1 MAGYVLHLSTE
12 ENITLSSAT
21 VKRLIAGGS
30 GDAALL
36 YLAILHARGAA
47 DSGKL
52 ARELKWDET
61 RLRAAEQALYEMKL
75 VGAPEKKEE
84 APLPPPQQL
93 SEPPEYTR
101 EDIARKLEGDGRFAC
116 LLREVEHKLGPL
128 STPSVKKL
136 LGLYENLGLPADVV
150 YTLVNYCIAK
160 KEQQFG
166 EGRLPNMREIEKEG
180 YVWARKELF
189 SIEKASEY
197 MKREQALRGRYPEY
211 MAALQMQGRASA
223 PSEEKYLSAWAEMGF
238 PAETVAEA
246 YDRRLMRQA
255 LARFDEDKQRRA
267 ENFRA
272 RERAVYTKCPRIEE
286 IDRELS
292 HTMAKIIASGLR
304 RGTDPRPAIEALRE
318 ENLNLQ
324 QEKRLLL
331 TRLGLPGDYL
341 EEKPKCSRC
350 NDTGFLGSEVCSCL
364 RGYYAKEQNKELSGL
379 LDLGSQCFENFNFDY
394 YSSVLD
400 EDLGVSP
407 RTNMERVYDICQ
419 DYAHEFSPKSGNL
432 LLTGGTGLGKTFLS
446 ASIARVVSASGHS
459 VVYDT
464 AGHIFA
470 RFEAQ
475 KFGRDDGENADTAVS
490 RALGCD
496 LLILDD
502 LGTELMTSFVHS
514 AMYQIVNTR
523 LITGK
528 KTVISTN
535 LSPDELGRRY
545 GAPVLSRLQGEY
557 QMLLFFG
564 EDIRR
569 QKRK

>member
-75 VGAPEKKEE
+75 VGAPEKKEEE

-246 YDRRLMRQA
+246 YDRTILHCHEFRWPYCNGILKRWHEKGLHT
-255 LARFDEDKQRRA
+255 LAEVRA
-267 ENFRA
+267 EN
-272 RERAVYTKCPRIEE
+272 
-286 IDRELS
+286 
-292 HTMAKIIASGLR
+292 
-304 RGTDPRPAIEALRE
+304 
-318 ENLNLQ
+318 
-324 QEKRLLL
+324 
-331 TRLGLPGDYL
+331 
-341 EEKPKCSRC
+341 
-350 NDTGFLGSEVCSCL
+350 
-364 RGYYAKEQNKELSGL
+364 AKEQSK
-379 LDLGSQCFENFNFDY
+379 
-394 YSSVLD
+394 
-400 EDLGVSP
+400 
-407 RTNMERVYDICQ
+407 
-419 DYAHEFSPKSGNL
+419 PKKNT
-432 LLTGGTGLGKTFLS
+432 TGG
-446 ASIARVVSASGHS
+446 
-459 VVYDT
+459 
-464 AGHIFA
+464 
-470 RFEAQ
+470 
-475 KFGRDDGENADTAVS
+475 NAWMKDY
-490 RALGCD
+490 LN
-496 LLILDD
+496 
-502 LGTELMTSFVHS
+502 
-514 AMYQIVNTR
+514 Q
-523 LITGK
+523 
-528 KTVISTN
+528 
-535 LSPDELGRRY
+535 
-545 GAPVLSRLQGEY
+545 
-557 QMLLFFG
+557 
-564 EDIRR
+564 
-569 QKRK
+569 